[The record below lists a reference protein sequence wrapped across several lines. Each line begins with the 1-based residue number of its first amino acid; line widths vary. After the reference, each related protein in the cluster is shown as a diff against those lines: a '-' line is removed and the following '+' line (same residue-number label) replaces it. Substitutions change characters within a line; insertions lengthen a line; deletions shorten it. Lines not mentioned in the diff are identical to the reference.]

1 MRKKESVEGMH
12 ANVFLHRRWSKK
24 GRERVYIME
33 NKVSSKREKKELNN
47 NNKKKTDIQN
57 KKALQS
63 PLNVR

>member
-47 NNKKKTDIQN
+47 NKKK
-57 KKALQS
+57 KKQIFRTTRLYS
-63 PLNVR
+63 PH